1 MEYRN
6 SLWGGGKLAIIVVQ
20 KKKTNNFQFP
30 VYRSVYQMEK
40 VLNPLD
46 IQPTPIIVDYTKDF
60 LRDLTSNYISVK
72 NSYKNKIFTISSSKK
87 KNSIFLLKLLKFLKI
102 FDWVTLLYSTDLH
115 KYYTLIK
122 LDVK

>member
-87 KNSIFLLKLLKFLKI
+87 KILFFC
-102 FDWVTLLYSTDLH
+102 
-115 KYYTLIK
+115 
-122 LDVK
+122 